1 MEGILPDASRPCGPI
16 VIKKYANRRLY
27 DTERSIYI
35 TLDTL
40 ADMVRSGK
48 EFVIFDARTGDDI
61 TRAVLTQ
68 IIMEEETKGRA
79 MLPASF
85 LRQIIRFYGDSMQGL
100 VPEYLDQ
107 MMEQFT
113 ANHQQIRTTMQRT
126 MEQFLPPGIEQLGRH
141 DIEMMDRAM
150 SMFASLYR
158 PEAGPSVSAGAGG
171 RDEGNGCAA
180 RVDEMVPEAVESMEE
195 EVTRLRR
202 EVAELRAV
210 LGRTPGV
217 KG

>member
-1 MEGILPDASRPCGPI
+1 MPDASRPCGPI

-48 EFVIFDARTGDDI
+48 DFVIFDARTGDDI

-113 ANHQQIRTTMQRT
+113 ANHNQIRTTMQRT
-126 MEQFLPPGIEQLGRH
+126 MEQFLPPGIEQLGHH

-158 PEAGPSVSAGAGG
+158 PEAEPSALAGG
-171 RDEGNGCAA
+171 GAHDDGNGNAGP
-180 RVDEMVPEAVESMEE
+180 VDEVAPEGVESMEE
-195 EVTRLRR
+195 EVARLRR
-202 EVAELRAV
+202 EVAELRAA
-210 LGRTPGV
+210 LGVSPGV
-217 KG
+217 EG